1 MKPMEKRTVIC
12 VINVGAAVSSSQGAG
27 TVPQDLGDAP
37 HQSWA
42 ALDRCR
48 PSPRGQCLH
57 FYVTS
62 RLRESESIA
71 CKGSSPKREGRAS

>member
-1 MKPMEKRTVIC
+1 MEKRTVIC
-12 VINVGAAVSSSQGAG
+12 VINVGAVVSSRGLELCPRIWETLPISHGQLWTTAG
-27 TVPQDLGDAP
+27 
-37 HQSWA
+37 
-42 ALDRCR
+42 